1 LKEKEDKTMGKI
13 VLVTGGSRGIG
24 ASTCRLLA
32 ENGYDVA
39 VNYRDDKAAAEA
51 VADAVCRR
59 GGRSVVLRADVG
71 VEDEVISMFET
82 VDRELG
88 TLDALV
94 NNAGVT
100 GRKGRVDALSEADII
115 SVLRTNVVGSMICC
129 REAVR
134 RMSTNYGGRGGAIVN
149 VSSGSAYIGNP
160 GSGVIYAVSKGGLNS
175 LMIGLSQEVAGE
187 GIRVNNISPG
197 LTRTE
202 MVSEAS
208 AAEAT
213 GSVPMGRLGE
223 AGEIAEG
230 ILWLLSEKS
239 GFVAGAN
246 IRISGGRP

>member
-1 LKEKEDKTMGKI
+1 MGKI
-13 VLVTGGSRGIG
+13 ALVTGGSRGIG
-24 ASTCRLLA
+24 AATCQLLA
-32 ENGYDVA
+32 ENEYDVA
-39 VNYRDDKAAAEA
+39 INYRDDKAAAEA
-51 VADAVCRR
+51 VADAVCRQ

-71 VEDEVISMFET
+71 VEADVINMFET

-94 NNAGVT
+94 NNAGII
-100 GRKGRVDALSEADII
+100 GPRGRVDALSEADII

-160 GSGVIYAVSKGGLNS
+160 GSSVLYAVSKGGLNS

-187 GIRVNNISPG
+187 GIRVNNIAPG
-197 LTRTE
+197 LTRTQ
-202 MVSEAS
+202 MVTADA

-213 GSVPMGRLGE
+213 VAVPMGRLGE
-223 AGEIAEG
+223 PREIAES
-230 ILWLLSEKS
+230 ILWLLSEKA

-246 IRISGGRP
+246 IRIAGGRP

>member
-1 LKEKEDKTMGKI
+1 MGKI

-24 ASTCRLLA
+24 AATCQLLA

-39 VNYRDDKAAAEA
+39 INYRDDKAAAEA
-51 VADAVCRR
+51 VADAVCRQ

-71 VEDEVISMFET
+71 LEEEVISMFET

-94 NNAGVT
+94 NNAGIT
-100 GRKGRVDALSEADII
+100 GPKGRVDALNEANIM
-115 SVLRTNVVGSMICC
+115 SVLRTNLVGSMICC

-202 MVSEAS
+202 MVTAES

-213 GSVPMGRLGE
+213 VSVPMGRLGE
-223 AGEIAEG
+223 PREIAEG
-230 ILWLLSEKS
+230 ILWLLSEKA